1 MINIIKP
8 TFVLVIVAFFSSL
21 VLSHINKIT
30 KPDIVRQA
38 QEKQNRALALVLPG
52 YKITKKETVT
62 IRKQIFQ
69 YWVAEKHEGAA
80 IKKAYAF
87 EASSPGYSGDI
98 KSMVGVDEEGT
109 LLGLSILKQTE
120 TPGLGARCE
129 EIATSVTFL
138 GYLQGKKA
146 PPDAITQPWFEY
158 QFTGL
163 SLTAPVKIV
172 KKGDWKP
179 SMKDELIDHNS
190 ITAITGATIT
200 GKAVITGLTS
210 AKALLD
216 EALKVKQESAPG
228 ESR

>member
-52 YKITKKETVT
+52 YKISQKETVI
-62 IRKQIFQ
+62 IRTQTFR
-69 YWVAEKHEGAA
+69 YWVAEKQTDGAV
-80 IKKAYAF
+80 KKAYAF
-87 EASSPGYSGDI
+87 EASSPGYSGDV

-109 LLGLSILKQTE
+109 LIGLSILKQTE

-129 EIATSVTFL
+129 EIATSVTFFGFL
-138 GYLQGKKA
+138 KGKN
-146 PPDAITQPWFEY
+146 PPPGEIIQPWFQY
-158 QFTGL
+158 QFNGL
-163 SLTAPVKIV
+163 SLTKPVEIA
-172 KKGDWKP
+172 KKGDWNP
-179 SMKDELIDHNS
+179 SLKDELIAHNS
-190 ITAITGATIT
+190 ITAITGATVT
-200 GKAVITGLTS
+200 GKAVITGLAS

-216 EALKVKQESAPG
+216 EALKQKQENATG

>member
-8 TFVLVIVAFFSSL
+8 TFVLVIVAFISSL
-21 VLSHINKIT
+21 VLSHIDKIT
-30 KPDIVRQA
+30 KPDILRQA
-38 QEKQNRALALVLPG
+38 QEKQDRALALVLPG
-52 YKITKKETVT
+52 YKISKKETVT
-62 IRKQIFQ
+62 IRKKTFR
-69 YWVAEKHEGAA
+69 YWVAVKQEKGSV
-80 IKKAYAF
+80 KKAYAF
-87 EASSPGYSGDI
+87 EASSPGYSGEV
-98 KSMVGVDEEGT
+98 KSMVGVDEKGT

-138 GYLQGKKA
+138 GFLQGKNS
-146 PPDAITQPWFEY
+146 PPDEITQPWFQY
-158 QFTGL
+158 QFNGL
-163 SLTAPVKIV
+163 SLMKPVKIA

-179 SMKDELIDHNS
+179 SIKDELLAKNS

-216 EALKVKQESAPG
+216 EALKLKKENFRGAG
-228 ESR
+228 R

>member
-8 TFVLVIVAFFSSL
+8 TFVLVVVALISSL
-21 VLSHINKIT
+21 LLSHIDKIT
-30 KPDIVRQA
+30 NPAILRQA
-38 QEKQNRALALVLPG
+38 QEKEDRALALVLPD
-52 YKITKKETVT
+52 YKISKKETVT
-62 IRKQIFQ
+62 IRKNTFQ
-69 YWVAEKHEGAA
+69 YWVGEKQEDGGV
-80 IKKAYAF
+80 KRAYAF
-87 EASSPGYSGDI
+87 KASSPGYSGDI

-129 EIATSVTFL
+129 EIATSVTFV

-146 PPDAITQPWFEY
+146 PPGEITQPWFEY

-163 SLTAPVKIV
+163 SLAAPVKIV

-179 SMKDELIDHNS
+179 SIKDELIAQNS

-200 GKAVITGLTS
+200 GKAVITGLSS

-216 EALKVKQESAPG
+216 EALKMKQENAQG